1 MSLPL
6 APERAKAEAANV
18 ATRLPPLLI
27 AAERIAASI
36 EQGVHGRRRIGPG
49 EVFWQYRLYTPGDE
63 LRRLDWRQS
72 GKSDKLYLRQME
84 WSAAQSVFLWCDLS
98 PSMDYASKKTV
109 PTKAE
114 RAQVLLLA
122 LANVLA
128 RAGERV
134 ALLGDPEPP
143 VSGRSVPERLADR
156 LAHFAGKAEA
166 GRSKTDKS
174 QTDRP
179 EAASL
184 PPKAKLPAHAHVVL
198 IGDFFSPLGEMRDA
212 IERFASQDIRGHLL
226 QVLDPAEKAMPF
238 MGRVRFFGLEREGDL
253 LMSRAETIREA
264 YHERLAE
271 HQAGLRHLARHA
283 GWSFSSHVTDQ
294 PAAPALLSLYQWL
307 AADQRVRAR

>member
-6 APERAKAEAANV
+6 APERAKAEAANI

-49 EVFWQYRLYTPGDE
+49 DVFWQYRLYTPGDE
-63 LRRLDWRQS
+63 MRRLDWRQS
-72 GKSDKLYLRQME
+72 AKSDRLYLRQME

-98 PSMDYASKKTV
+98 PSMDYASRKNV

-143 VSGRSVPERLADR
+143 VSGRTVPERLADR
-156 LAHFAGKAEA
+156 LAHFAAKAESGKADTRKAEV
-166 GRSKTDKS
+166 K
-174 QTDRP
+174 
-179 EAASL
+179 SL

-198 IGDFFSPLGEMRDA
+198 IGDFFSPLDEIHDV

-226 QVLDPAEKAMPF
+226 QVLDPAEMAMPF
-238 MGRVRFFGLEREGDL
+238 LGRVKFLGLEQEGDL
-253 LMSRAETIREA
+253 LMSRAESIREA
-264 YHERLAE
+264 YHGRLAE
-271 HQAGLRHLARHA
+271 HQEGLRHLARHA
-283 GWSFSSHVTDQ
+283 GWSFSAHATDQ
-294 PAAPALLSLYQWL
+294 PAAPALLALYQWL
-307 AADQRVRAR
+307 AADHRVRAR